1 MRTALILATLIAGTA
16 PAYAQ
21 GPCDPA
27 TMPPAWARQPPSVTT
42 YVYTDPAWRM
52 AADCHKDAERMT
64 AVLYGCTYQ
73 HDSTL
78 TGNAIIIL
86 NADLSP
92 ADRACVLIYE
102 QAHLPPNSW
111 FDPVMEATAP
121 DDPRYVGQ
129 GGPPVRPDSPTVTDI
144 AAMPT
149 DKLFPDQ

>member
-1 MRTALILATLIAGTA
+1 
-16 PAYAQ
+16 
-21 GPCDPA
+21 
-27 TMPPAWARQPPSVTT
+27 
-42 YVYTDPAWRM
+42 M

-78 TGNAIIIL
+78 AGNAIIIL

-102 QAHLPPNSW
+102 QAHLEPDSW

-121 DDPRYVGQ
+121 DDPRYAAHGSF
-129 GGPPVRPDSPTVTDI
+129 PVKLEAPTVTDI